1 MITTTKV
8 TEKNFLKIYNP
19 EDGLSLNINSVEQA
33 IKSKLPTLNSLQKLN
48 EQKTVALLAL
58 YLLELNS
65 AIKIGDR
72 MSKNNINTTAIRIIQ
87 KYGFMK
93 LSDIIFVLN
102 KFLDGEIKLYGS
114 LSRRDIMGA
123 LHDHSENRSMR

>member
-102 KFLDGEIKLYGS
+102 KFLD
-114 LSRRDIMGA
+114 
-123 LHDHSENRSMR
+123 